1 MSHRQALKFLGSY
14 IWKRERFGLIFT
26 LIFAVYLGAIISLNL
41 DGLYGGYDQEPR
53 AVNGITDWLY
63 LTMFPIFGLVMNKS
77 AFGMWR
83 DDYYSKRLAHWRTMP
98 IPIRAIVQARLL
110 QSMLTIPISGTIF
123 LVLQYAMAPHFRDA
137 VSPAQWLVHGLI
149 WGIYA
154 LIGNAY
160 YVWLELGFSAK
171 KYVVLYFGYMALT
184 SILSI
189 VLAWQK
195 IYLFQGIL
203 RLIADGY
210 GGVMI
215 LGLAI
220 IAGLATWGGYRA
232 TIRRI
237 KSRSMTF

>member
-1 MSHRQALKFLGSY
+1 
-14 IWKRERFGLIFT
+14 
-26 LIFAVYLGAIISLNL
+26 
-41 DGLYGGYDQEPR
+41 
-53 AVNGITDWLY
+53 
-63 LTMFPIFGLVMNKS
+63 MFPIFGLVMNKS

-123 LVLQYAMAPHFRDA
+123 LVLQYAMAPHFQDA
-137 VSPAQWLVHGLI
+137 VSPAQWLEHGLI
-149 WGIYA
+149 WGLYA

-171 KYVVLYFGYMALT
+171 KYVVLYFGFMAVT
-184 SILSI
+184 SIVSI